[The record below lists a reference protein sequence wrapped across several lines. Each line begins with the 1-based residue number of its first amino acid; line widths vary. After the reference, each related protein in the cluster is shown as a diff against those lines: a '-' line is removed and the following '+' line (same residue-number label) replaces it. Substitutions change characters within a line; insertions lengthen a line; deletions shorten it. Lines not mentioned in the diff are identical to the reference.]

1 MLDDLSQCNDASSGA
16 SSDVCS
22 DVSSDV
28 SNACVCR
35 KQRLTP
41 QTTASSSPKCAL
53 FVELSA
59 ISHLLP
65 SPATWVSAMASEN
78 PLCITTENA
87 EIPADFVD
95 QEPLNVEAV
104 SVEASSFPTIEVYGN
119 GGVDWMHGGHYH
131 SPFITLQPLEGSTL
145 SNGDHHQNKII
156 IQTREE
162 VVDFRDSNNLLFS
175 AEFESQMVVSG
186 INEDDCLQPTT
197 AFLSGFV
204 VAENGQGEL
213 SPYEGNLCSL
223 TTIIEAGV
231 EEGVSPDLSDKQW
244 EQKHVEIEA
253 LEGELPAPV
262 PERQADNESPPDY
275 SAYMT
280 GKKFPPEGIPGI
292 DLSDPKQL
300 AEFTSMKPK
309 KPKGDYPRPI
319 VCSHI
324 GCGKMFK
331 DNSSMKKHLNIH
343 GPRVH
348 ICTECSKAF
357 VESSKLKRHQ
367 LVHTGEK
374 PYQCTFEGCGRR
386 FSLDFNLRTHVRIH
400 TGDKPFVCPF
410 DGCSR
415 KFAQSTNLKSH
426 LLTHVRSK

>member
-1 MLDDLSQCNDASSGA
+1 MLIFPDIFS
-16 SSDVCS
+16 
-22 DVSSDV
+22 
-28 SNACVCR
+28 
-35 KQRLTP
+35 TP
-41 QTTASSSPKCAL
+41 QPSP
-53 FVELSA
+53 
-59 ISHLLP
+59 IGLLP

-78 PLCITTENA
+78 LFCVTTENS

-95 QEPLNVEAV
+95 LEPLNVDAV
-104 SVEASSFPTIEVYGN
+104 SGTSSFPTIEVYEDA
-119 GGVDWMHGGHYH
+119 GVDWARGGHYH
-131 SPFITLQPLEGSTL
+131 SPFIALQPLEGSTL
-145 SNGDHHQNKII
+145 SNGEHDQDMIVVE
-156 IQTREE
+156 TREE
-162 VVDFRDSNNLLFS
+162 VVDFQDSDNLLFS
-175 AEFESQMVVSG
+175 AEFESQMVVPG
-186 INEDDCLQPTT
+186 IDEDYNLQPTS
-197 AFLSGFV
+197 AFLSGFAA
-204 VAENGQGEL
+204 AENGQDEL
-213 SPYEGNLCSL
+213 SCYEGNLCNL
-223 TTIIEAGV
+223 TTVFEAGV
-231 EEGVSPDLSDKQW
+231 EGVSPDLGVKQW
-244 EQKHVEIEA
+244 QHEQVEIEA
-253 LEGELPAPV
+253 LEGELPSTSWEANGQKNPV
-262 PERQADNESPPDY
+262 PKRQADDDSPPDY

-300 AEFTSMKPK
+300 AEFTSMKHR

-331 DNSSMKKHLNIH
+331 DNSAMKKHLNVH

-348 ICTECSKAF
+348 VCTECGKAF
-357 VESSKLKRHQ
+357 VESSKLKRHH

-426 LLTHVRSK
+426 LLTHVKNK

>member
-1 MLDDLSQCNDASSGA
+1 MLFFPDIFS
-16 SSDVCS
+16 
-22 DVSSDV
+22 
-28 SNACVCR
+28 
-35 KQRLTP
+35 TP
-41 QTTASSSPKCAL
+41 QPSPIC
-53 FVELSA
+53 
-59 ISHLLP
+59 LLP

-78 PLCITTENA
+78 LLCVTTENS

-95 QEPLNVEAV
+95 LEPLNVEAV
-104 SVEASSFPTIEVYGN
+104 SERTSSFPTIEVYEDA
-119 GGVDWMHGGHYH
+119 GVDWAHGGHYH
-131 SPFITLQPLEGSTL
+131 SPFIALQPLEGSTL
-145 SNGDHHQNKII
+145 SNGEHDQDMII
-156 IQTREE
+156 IETREE
-162 VVDFRDSNNLLFS
+162 VVDFQDSDNLLFS
-175 AEFESQMVVSG
+175 AEFESQMVVPG
-186 INEDDCLQPTT
+186 IDEDDCLQPTS
-197 AFLSGFV
+197 ASLSGFAA
-204 VAENGQGEL
+204 AENGQGEL
-213 SPYEGNLCSL
+213 SCYEGNLCNL
-223 TTIIEAGV
+223 ATIIEAGV
-231 EEGVSPDLSDKQW
+231 EVVSPDLGDKQW
-244 EQKHVEIEA
+244 QQKQVEIEV
-253 LEGELPAPV
+253 LEGELPFTAWEASGQKYLV
-262 PERQADNESPPDY
+262 PKRQADHDSPPDY
-275 SAYMT
+275 SEYMT

-331 DNSSMKKHLNIH
+331 DNSAMKKHLNIH

-348 ICTECSKAF
+348 FCTECGKAF
-357 VESSKLKRHQ
+357 VESSKLKRHH

-410 DGCSR
+410 DGCIR

-426 LLTHVRSK
+426 LLTHVKNK

>member
-1 MLDDLSQCNDASSGA
+1 
-16 SSDVCS
+16 
-22 DVSSDV
+22 
-28 SNACVCR
+28 
-35 KQRLTP
+35 
-41 QTTASSSPKCAL
+41 
-53 FVELSA
+53 
-59 ISHLLP
+59 
-65 SPATWVSAMASEN
+65 MASEN
-78 PLCITTENA
+78 LLCITTENA

-95 QEPLNVEAV
+95 LKPHNVEAV
-104 SVEASSFPTIEVYGN
+104 SVETSSFPTIEVYGDTS
-119 GGVDWMHGGHYH
+119 VDWARGGHCH
-131 SPFITLQPLEGSTL
+131 SPFIALQPLEGTL
-145 SNGDHHQNKII
+145 SNGEHDQDMII
-156 IQTREE
+156 IETREE
-162 VVDFRDSNNLLFS
+162 VVDFQYSDNLLFS
-175 AEFESQMVVSG
+175 SEFESQMAVPG
-186 INEDDCLQPTT
+186 IDEDPYLQPTN
-197 AFLSGFV
+197 ASLSGFV
-204 VAENGQGEL
+204 AAENDQGEL
-213 SPYEGNLCSL
+213 SRYEGNLCSL
-223 TTIIEAGV
+223 TTTIEAGV
-231 EEGVSPDLSDKQW
+231 QEGVSRDLGGKQW
-244 EQKHVEIEA
+244 EQKQVGIEV
-253 LEGELPAPV
+253 LEGELPSTVWEANGQKNPV
-262 PERQADNESPPDY
+262 PKRQADDSPPDY

-319 VCSHI
+319 VCSHT

-348 ICTECSKAF
+348 ICTECGKAF

-410 DGCSR
+410 DGCNR

-426 LLTHVRSK
+426 LLTHVKSK